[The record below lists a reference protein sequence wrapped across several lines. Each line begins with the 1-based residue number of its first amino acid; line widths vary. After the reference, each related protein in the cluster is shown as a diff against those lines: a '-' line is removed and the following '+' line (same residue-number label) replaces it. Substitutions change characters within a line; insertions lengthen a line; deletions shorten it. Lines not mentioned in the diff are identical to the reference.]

1 MFEAASKLKAGDVQT
16 FLPYK
21 SFSRCARVLDDK
33 RLGKQRV
40 EAYQILRTLSGETR
54 GWLPHPVVK
63 MWRGYESALA
73 RYGVAM
79 CDEWLKRGFADTLR
93 DRIAA
98 YDTGDDALPPWLGNR
113 RLHRSHQSNLVR
125 KEAAHYR
132 KRFPRVPDDLAY
144 VWPGGDESR

>member
-1 MFEAASKLKAGDVQT
+1 MQSMQT

-21 SFSRCARVLDDK
+21 SFVRCAKVLDNK

-40 EAYQILRTLSGETR
+40 ETYQILRTLAGQTH
-54 GWLPHPVVK
+54 GWLPHPAVK

-79 CDEWLKRGFADTLR
+79 CDEWVRRGFRDALR
-93 DRIAA
+93 EKIAA
-98 YDTGDDALPPWLGNR
+98 YDRGEVALPPWLGSR

-125 KEAAHYR
+125 KDARHYR
-132 KRFPRVPDDLAY
+132 RWFANVPDDLPY
-144 VWPGGDESR
+144 VWPAGTAEARGR